1 MAHIAGVDGCKG
13 GWIAIRKD
21 VRSGE
26 ISSEVYSSGRQ
37 LFSQS
42 PNVRVLALDIP
53 IGLTDSGPRRCDI
66 LARQMLGQPRG
77 SSVFPAPIRSA
88 LTASDRK
95 EADSISRSVDEK
107 GVGAQAFGLYP
118 RIREIDEIM
127 RSGELARG
135 YIYEVHPELCF
146 MAWNDGQ
153 PILESKKSHQ
163 GMITRFG
170 LAKSHFREA
179 TVRSVRQR
187 HPASLVADDDIY
199 DAFAALWTAERI
211 HLGIA
216 KVIPDPPETDSF
228 GLPTAMWY

>member
-21 VRSGE
+21 VGSGE
-26 ISSEVYSSGRQ
+26 ISSEIYSSGGQ

-42 PNVRVLALDIP
+42 PKHGVLALDIP
-53 IGLTDSGPRRCDI
+53 IGLTDSGPRRCDTV
-66 LARQMLGQPRG
+66 ARKMLGQPRG
-77 SSVFPAPIRSA
+77 SSVFPAPIRPA
-88 LTASDRK
+88 LTALDRK
-95 EADSISRSVDEK
+95 EADSISRSVDGK
-107 GVGAQAFGLYP
+107 GVGVQAFGLYP

-127 RSGELARG
+127 RSGELAPG

-146 MAWNDGQ
+146 MAWNDGR

-163 GMITRFG
+163 GMTIRFG
-170 LAKSHFREA
+170 LAKAHFGEA
-179 TVRSVRQR
+179 TVRPVRQR

-216 KVIPDPPETDSF
+216 RVIPDPPETDSF
-228 GLPTAMWY
+228 GLQMGMWY